1 MIMSVEMPWIT
12 LSKDNST
19 SMFVNI
25 AMEEVEVNSHSAPNE
40 QPFIISQNFK
50 VKSLKILN

>member
-1 MIMSVEMPWIT
+1 MSVEMPWIT